1 MSKLAPDM
9 AEFSDEELKILE
21 YVSQRFKNETPTQIS
36 EASHQEEAWKQYL
49 NSDRLISF
57 EMAFTLKAI

>member
-1 MSKLAPDM
+1 MSD
-9 AEFSDEELKILE
+9 FSEVVLMILD
-21 YVSQRFKNETPTQIS
+21 YVYQRFKSETPTQIS
-36 EASHQEEAWKQYL
+36 ETSHHEEAWKQYL